1 MAETVN
7 TLSGGGGKVHRL
19 MPAAREGAPRAPSRR
34 IRRAV
39 RALRRQA
46 ATAAGVGAVA
56 VTLTALS
63 LSHLAHGIEI
73 VTHCEPW
80 EGWAMA
86 VGIDLGF
93 VALELSQLA
102 IGDRLRKQVARF
114 ARPAILGTLAGSAA
128 MNAFAFASQAGGYVM
143 MAAAVTLGV
152 AIPTLVYALTRV
164 GAALAT
170 DVHGRAA

>member
-1 MAETVN
+1 MTG
-7 TLSGGGGKVHRL
+7 TLHTLK
-19 MPAAREGAPRAPSRR
+19 PAAPKRAASSNKN
-34 IRRAV
+34 RRASK
-39 RALRRQA
+39 ALRRQA
-46 ATAAGVGAVA
+46 GTAVGVGAVA

-73 VTHCEPW
+73 VTGCQSW

-93 VALELSQLA
+93 VALELSQLTVS
-102 IGDRLRKQVARF
+102 DKLRRQVSRF

-128 MNAFAFASQAGGYVM
+128 MNAFAFAAQTTTAYM

-152 AIPTLVYALTRV
+152 AIPSLIYSLTRV

-170 DVHGRAA
+170 DCHGRTA